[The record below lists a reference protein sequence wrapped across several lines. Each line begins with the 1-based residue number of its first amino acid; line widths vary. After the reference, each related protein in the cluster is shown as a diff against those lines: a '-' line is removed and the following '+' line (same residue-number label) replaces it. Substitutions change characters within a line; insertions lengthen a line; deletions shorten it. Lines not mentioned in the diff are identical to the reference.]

1 MHSCMVKTHDK
12 HMDRGGREDLL
23 LFSPVLDTDSH
34 IDTAGHIEGGGE
46 GRNGEKEVGREG
58 GERGLNDS
66 SFGGFDSC
74 PACPV
79 SPA

>member
-46 GRNGEKEVGREG
+46 EWGKGGRQGGR
-58 GERGLNDS
+58 GER
-66 SFGGFDSC
+66 
-74 PACPV
+74 V
-79 SPA
+79 